1 MDDPFG
7 LSRFQV
13 AQDRGSTY
21 TEALS
26 ELRGGHKVTHWIWF
40 VFPQV
45 SGLGESAMSR
55 AYAINSPAEARA
67 YLEHPVLGARL
78 SECTR
83 ALLGHSG
90 LSAQDILGATDAMKL
105 RSSMTLFARISPEG
119 SLFQEVL
126 DRYYDGAGDPFTDT
140 WLERRRRA
148 GGQPPAPG

>member
-1 MDDPFG
+1 
-7 LSRFQV
+7 
-13 AQDRGSTY
+13 
-21 TEALS
+21 
-26 ELRGGHKVTHWIWF
+26 
-40 VFPQV
+40 
-45 SGLGESAMSR
+45 MSR

-78 SECTR
+78 SECAR
-83 ALLGHSG
+83 ALIGHSG

-126 DRYYDGAGDPFTDT
+126 DRYFDGAGDPATDT

-148 GGQPPAPG
+148 GGQPAAPG